1 MTLGRG
7 HFAALNLALLL
18 AAMAGLGL
26 FVLAESRVASPLIR
40 LAMFRDPGLS
50 AALASSALVA
60 TVMMSTLVVGPF
72 YLAQGLGLAAPLVG
86 LALSVGPLVVAFTGV
101 PAGRL
106 ADRWGA
112 QRVSLWGLV
121 GMAGGALLLSL
132 LPASFGVAGYAS
144 AIAVLT
150 AGYGLFQTAN
160 NSAVMADVA
169 ADQRGLVSGLLNL
182 ARNLGLVSGASL
194 MGAVF
199 AIASHADDIATARP
213 EALANGMRV
222 TFAVAAAL
230 LLAAMAIAHTG
241 RALAARHAICS
252 GT

>member
-1 MTLGRG
+1 
-7 HFAALNLALLL
+7 
-18 AAMAGLGL
+18 
-26 FVLAESRVASPLIR
+26 
-40 LAMFRDPGLS
+40 MFRDPLLS
-50 AALASSALVA
+50 ASLASSALVA

-72 YLAQGLGLAAPLVG
+72 YLTQGLGLAAPMVG

-112 QRVSLWGLV
+112 QRISLWGLA

-132 LPASFGVAGYAS
+132 LPPSLGVTGYVS
-144 AIAVLT
+144 AIAILT

-160 NSAVMADVA
+160 NTAVMAPIA
-169 ADQRGLVSGLLNL
+169 TEQRGLVSGLLNL
-182 ARNLGLVSGASL
+182 ARNLGLISGASL

-199 AIASHADDIATARP
+199 AMASHAEDIGTAPP
-213 EALANGMRV
+213 ESLANGMRM

-230 LLAAMAIAHTG
+230 LLAALAIAQAG
-241 RALAARHAICS
+241 RVQAASPA
-252 GT
+252 